1 LPLNPLLAIFRT
13 NLGVRRTERVLVF
26 TDRPARGEAVSPA
39 DALRR
44 ERLRDIANMAAETG
58 RPLCKELVFVV
69 YPATGA
75 NGKEPPPSLWR
86 AAFGERAVG
95 ELEKARLM
103 GPLLKKKI
111 SPEQLARA
119 EAIVRKN
126 RRHAV
131 EAVVGLANYSTSHTG
146 FRHFLTR
153 ICGARF
159 ASMPLFDP
167 SMLEGAM
174 DVDWKALAKRTLAVA
189 RVVRKAVEVE
199 ITTPHGTKISFSTRG
214 RKVQSDTGIL
224 TRAGAFGNLPAGEV
238 FLAPVEGTAQGRL
251 VLLWG
256 PTRRLGSPVTLDVKD
271 GLVAGVIGE
280 DEYARELSRKLDER
294 AENRNIAELGI
305 GTNDRASRPDNI
317 LESEK
322 ILGTVHIALGDN
334 SSFGGR
340 VKAPFH
346 QDFVFF
352 QPTVVLAAKDGKK
365 IILLDGGRLLGA

>member
-1 LPLNPLLAIFRT
+1 MPLNPLLAIFRT
-13 NLGVRRTERVLVF
+13 NLGVRRAERVLVF
-26 TDRPARGEAVSPA
+26 TDRPAKGEAMSPA

-44 ERLRDIANMAAETG
+44 ERLRDIANMAVETG
-58 RPLCKELVFVV
+58 RPLCRDLVFVV

-75 NGKEPPPSLWR
+75 NGKEPPRTLWR
-86 AAFGERAVG
+86 AAFGEKVVR
-95 ELEKARLM
+95 ELEEARLM
-103 GPLLKKKI
+103 GPILRKKI

-126 RRHAV
+126 RKHAV
-131 EAVVGLANYSTSHTG
+131 DVVVGLANYSTSHTS

-153 ICGARF
+153 LCGTRF

-174 DVDWKALAKRTLAVA
+174 DVDWKALSKRTLAVA
-189 RVVRKAVEVE
+189 RVVRKAVAVE
-199 ITTPHGTKISFSTRG
+199 ITTPQGTRIAFSIKG

-238 FLAPVEGTAQGRL
+238 FLAPVEGTARGRL

-256 PTRRLGSPVTLDVKD
+256 PTRRLRSPVTLTVKD
-271 GLVAGVIGE
+271 GLVTGVSGE
-280 DEYARELSRKLDER
+280 DEYVHELARKLDER
-294 AENRNIAELGI
+294 PENRNIAELGI
-305 GTNDRASRPDNI
+305 GTNGRASRPDNI

-352 QPTVVLAAKDGKK
+352 QPTVVLAAKDGER
-365 IILLDGGRLLGA
+365 IVLLEGGRLTGA